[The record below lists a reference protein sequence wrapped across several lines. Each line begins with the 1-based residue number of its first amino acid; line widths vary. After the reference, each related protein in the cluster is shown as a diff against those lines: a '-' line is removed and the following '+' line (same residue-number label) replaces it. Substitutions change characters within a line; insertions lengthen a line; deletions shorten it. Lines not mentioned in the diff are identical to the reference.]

1 MKCLF
6 SQFLNIYKQIFLH
19 KYSMAMLNMTSVYNL
34 LHIIKITKM

>member
-1 MKCLF
+1 MF
-6 SQFLNIYKQIFLH
+6 VFTIF